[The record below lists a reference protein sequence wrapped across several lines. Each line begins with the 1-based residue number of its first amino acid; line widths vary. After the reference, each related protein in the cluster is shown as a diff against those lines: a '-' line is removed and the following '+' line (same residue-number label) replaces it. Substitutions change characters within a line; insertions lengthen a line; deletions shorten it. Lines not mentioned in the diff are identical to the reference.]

1 MCPSFRS
8 VVKKT
13 NKKNN
18 CHVAKLHR
26 FFLGEEA
33 YSPASVNLPAGDLSD
48 HVMKDDSNR
57 DIVATLAETLL
68 HTMLQM

>member
-1 MCPSFRS
+1 MPIFQVCC
-8 VVKKT
+8 KK
-13 NKKNN
+13 N
-18 CHVAKLHR
+18 CHVAKVPN

-33 YSPASVNLPAGDLSD
+33 YSPASVNLPAGDLFD
-48 HVMKDDSNR
+48 HIMKDDSNR